1 VSTLTPSR
9 RRTGP
14 FAPLRRR
21 SFSRLF
27 AGQLTS
33 ALGDQVFAVAL
44 PWTVLAA
51 TGDPIRVGLVLAAE
65 AIPRVALLPLGG
77 ALADR
82 VNPRIVMLVA
92 DIGRAAVV
100 GAIGATL
107 LYGLPPLWVIALLAG
122 LQGAGS
128 GLFLPGSQ
136 AIVPRTVEHEEISAA
151 NGLMQIILWLTMI
164 IGPVIGGAAVAA
176 QAAGAFFLDAITF
189 VISSITLLGVRLRQ
203 TVSDP
208 SSGVARGEGTF
219 ASSDLAV
226 AGETRQD
233 DLPAPEQ
240 MVTTLM
246 TAAGPVVVQTPRT
259 YRLVEVIEI
268 VEIVEGSEVVEDV
281 EDVKSISPAQTLPSP
296 QEDQTNEDGA
306 DGVNGNRPVM
316 PTIDETSSIAAS
328 ASVGGISG
336 IQVADSPSSPGVE
349 SEAVGAIASVSDTA
363 SRGLATEESERGEGL
378 WSDIR
383 AGLRYALGQPLTRA
397 TIIISILGNL
407 AYTGTFGVTLVLL
420 SRALNPSP
428 ITLGLLLGACGVGGI
443 LGGLAAGPIGRLRRR
458 SLLILFLWL
467 TMATAFLLIP
477 IVAGAAASLP
487 FPVDLQVVNFGEVTI
502 GDVHLGVLNLG
513 DLLATLSPA
522 QRLEAIAALVGG
534 ISGVVAAGETVL
546 ITILQQRAPAELLA
560 RVFSV
565 QFMAAGLTQPL
576 SLVGAGLLAA
586 VYGPGVAFIGAAA
599 LFFIAAVIGLAT
611 PAVRRA

>member
-1 VSTLTPSR
+1 
-9 RRTGP
+9 
-14 FAPLRRR
+14 
-21 SFSRLF
+21 
-27 AGQLTS
+27 
-33 ALGDQVFAVAL
+33 
-44 PWTVLAA
+44 
-51 TGDPIRVGLVLAAE
+51 
-65 AIPRVALLPLGG
+65 VALLPLGG

-82 VNPRIVMLVA
+82 VNPRNVMLVA

-107 LYGLPPLWVIALLAG
+107 LYGLPPLWVIALFAG
-122 LQGAGS
+122 LQGVGS

-136 AIVPRTVEHEEISAA
+136 AIVPRTVEHEETSAA

-164 IGPVIGGAAVAA
+164 IGPIIGGAAVAA
-176 QAAGAFFLDAITF
+176 QAAGAFILDAITF

-203 TVSDP
+203 TVGDLSSD
-208 SSGVARGEGTF
+208 VVRGESLPALSD
-219 ASSDLAV
+219 ASVTS
-226 AGETRQD
+226 ERRQD
-233 DLPAPEQ
+233 DLLAPER

-259 YRLVEVIEI
+259 YRFVEVIEI
-268 VEIVEGSEVVEDV
+268 VEIVDGSEAVEDV
-281 EDVKSISPAQTLPSP
+281 EDVPSVSRGQTLPTP
-296 QEDQTNEDGA
+296 QEEQTREGGVVGASGDQPAVPTKDETPTGETGDPIVSMSGIPGA
-306 DGVNGNRPVM
+306 DSPAMAEYQAPASTGVSTGVKSEAEGPN
-316 PTIDETSSIAAS
+316 
-328 ASVGGISG
+328 ASVG
-336 IQVADSPSSPGVE
+336 
-349 SEAVGAIASVSDTA
+349 DTA
-363 SRGLATEESERGEGL
+363 SRSASRAESEHRDDL
-378 WSDIR
+378 WSDMR

-420 SRALNPSP
+420 SRALDPSP
-428 ITLGLLLGACGVGGI
+428 VTLGLLLGACGVGGI

-458 SLLILFLWL
+458 SLLILFLWP

-477 IVAGAAASLP
+477 IVAGAAARLP
-487 FPVDLQVVNFGEVTI
+487 FPVDLQVVNFGEVTF
-502 GDVHLGVLNLG
+502 GGVHLGILNLG
-513 DLLATLSPA
+513 ELLATLSPA
-522 QRLEAIAALVGG
+522 QRLAAIAALVGL

-546 ITILQQRAPAELLA
+546 ITILQQRTPADLLA

-586 VYGPGVAFIGAAA
+586 VYGPGVAFIGAAT
-599 LFFIAAVIGLAT
+599 LFFFAAVIGLAT